1 MKNTKRNLLKKRN
14 LLIALPV
21 ILLAVAYVGYSQF
34 LHSKPKAAAV
44 KIHGSLVSVG
54 EPFTLDLA
62 NGRFARISISLLVTS
77 SPAPDPSA
85 AAGTP
90 LLAQNDAVRAIV
102 TDVLT
107 GVDSAALIDSGP
119 RHGLQTKILRT
130 LKKSTDVPVTKVLFT
145 DLAVQ

>member
-1 MKNTKRNLLKKRN
+1 MLKNKRNLMIALAVV
-14 LLIALPV
+14 ALPV
-21 ILLAVAYVGYSQF
+21 AYLGYSQ
-34 LHSKPKAAAV
+34 LLKSKPSTVAK
-44 KIHGSLVSVG
+44 KIDGSLVSVG

-62 NGRFARISISLLVTS
+62 KGRFARVSVSLLVTG

-90 LLAQNDAVRAIV
+90 VLEQNDAVRAIV
-102 TDVLT
+102 TDLLT
-107 GVDSAALIDSGP
+107 GVDSDALIDSAP
-119 RHGLQTKILRT
+119 RHDLQAKILRT